1 MNQPETLHPSWSHP
15 DIMNISINAAG
26 NFDFGTDLSDIGHY
40 DLSSLFHTTE
50 DCSNISLPTPNFTNI
65 FSDEYM
71 DYRIDADELDATL
84 PMDDFSLVM
93 EELDSILG
101 DEVLDTSMEMV
112 NVDDFPLEQSP
123 REEDWSLSH
132 SMSTTDPLMDMKP
145 IQPSPTLPAEDME
158 IDNQLSI
165 VHLVMAYGDA
175 IENRQIDLAE
185 VIVKRI
191 SEKVSPVGEIMER
204 LLYYLFQPSDKQLDY
219 LKEESLKNF
228 HAAFKAFYQIFPYG
242 KFAHFAA
249 NFAILEAMPRDAD
262 VIHIIDFDV
271 GDGVQWSEMIEA
283 IGHQQREVRLTCV
296 KCAEEDSHWKFEE
309 TKMRLYDHARS
320 FGLKLKVE
328 EIALHDLNELKEM
341 VNMNGRNEWFAFN
354 CMVGLPHMGR
364 VRSGKDVLE
373 FLRVAKE
380 ILVPYTGKHGVV
392 TFGDGEAWEM
402 YKNSSNYGSFLEGYL
417 VHYQALLESMQCNF
431 PVHLGDA
438 RTAIECLFVS
448 PFVSSLAWNRKW
460 EERKECGDIQL
471 SWFGLEGWTVSKE
484 SLMEAKEMAREGQ
497 TLYGVRVDGKD
508 KNELVLEWRGAPL
521 VKISCWRS

>member
-1 MNQPETLHPSWSHP
+1 
-15 DIMNISINAAG
+15 MNISINAAG
-26 NFDFGTDLSDIGHY
+26 NFDFGTDLFDIGHY

-50 DCSNISLPTPNFTNI
+50 DCSDISFPTPNLTNI

-71 DYRIDADELDATL
+71 DYRIDADELDAML
-84 PMDDFSLVM
+84 LIDDFSLDM

-101 DEVLDTSMEMV
+101 DEVLDMSTEVV
-112 NVDDFPLEQSP
+112 NVDDFPSEQSP
-123 REEDWSLSH
+123 SDGEEASSLSQ
-132 SMSTTDPLMDMKP
+132 SMSTTDPLMDTKP

-175 IENRQIDLAE
+175 IENTQIELAE

-204 LLYYLFQPSDKQLDY
+204 LLYYLFQPSDKQSDY

-228 HAAFKAFYQIFPYG
+228 HAAFKAFYQIFPFG

-249 NFAILEAMPRDAD
+249 NLAILEAIPRDAD

-271 GDGVQWSEMIEA
+271 GDGVQWCEMIEV

-296 KCAEEDSHWKFEE
+296 KCSEEDSQWKFEE

-328 EIALHDLNELKEM
+328 EIELHDLNEVQEM
-341 VNMNGRNEWFAFN
+341 VNMSGRNEWFAFN

-364 VRSGKDVLE
+364 VRSRKDVLE

-380 ILVPYTGKHGVV
+380 ILVPYTGKHSVV
-392 TFGDGEAWEM
+392 TFGDGDAWEM

-431 PVHLGDA
+431 PVHLGEA

-448 PFVSSLAWNRKW
+448 PFVSSLEWNRKW
-460 EERKECGDIQL
+460 EERKECGDLQL

-484 SLMEAKEMAREGQ
+484 SLMEAKEMVREGQ

-508 KNELVLEWRGAPL
+508 NNELVLEWRGAPL
-521 VKISCWRS
+521 VRISCWRS